1 MKPFVRV
8 TRGAV
13 DESWHAGAIAIA
25 NAEGEIVAHYGDLDF
40 FTFARSSCKP
50 IQAIPVVES
59 GALEAFGL
67 GESHLALMCASHSSE
82 PMHVEKAS
90 EILQSI
96 GLGPEHLVCGIHVP
110 HSREAYEEMVR
121 RGEALSAIHNN
132 CSGKHAGMLAYCKAT
147 GADPST
153 YAEIDHPLQQAILRM
168 LSELAGVP
176 REDIR
181 IGVDGC
187 GVPVHA
193 MPLRAWARAFA
204 SFIADGAP
212 HAAAMQRILAAMG
225 RHPELVGGSRDR
237 FDTDLMRATNG
248 RIVAKGGAE
257 GFLAV
262 IDTGLRL
269 AMVIKVLDGN
279 ARAIPPVALKALT
292 DLGAISAAERD
303 LLQAY
308 VEPAVLNTQGREVGR
323 IIAEFSLS
331 RP

>member
-8 TRGAV
+8 TRGPV
-13 DESWHAGAIAIA
+13 DESWHAGAIAVA

-59 GALEAFGL
+59 GALETFGL
-67 GESHLALMCASHSSE
+67 DDTHLALMCASHSSE

-90 EILQSI
+90 EILRGI
-96 GLGPEHLVCGIHVP
+96 GLGPEHLVCGVHVP

-147 GADPST
+147 GADPLT
-153 YAEIDHPLQQAILRM
+153 YAEIDHPLQQAILRT

-176 REDIR
+176 KEDIR

-193 MPLRAWARAFA
+193 ISLRAWARAFA
-204 SFIADGAP
+204 SFVGDGGTHAP
-212 HAAAMQRILAAMG
+212 AMKRILAAMG

-279 ARAIPPVALKALT
+279 TRAIPPVALKALT
-292 DLGAISAAERD
+292 DLGAITAAEREA
-303 LLQAY
+303 LRTY

-323 IIAEFSLS
+323 IVAEFSLS
-331 RP
+331 RA

>member
-13 DESWHAGAIAIA
+13 DESWHAGAIAVA
-25 NAEGEIVAHYGDLDF
+25 NPEGEIVASYGDLDF

-67 GESHLALMCASHSSE
+67 DESHLALMCASHSSE
-82 PMHVEKAS
+82 PMHVEKAN

-96 GLGPEHLVCGIHVP
+96 GLGPEHLVCGVHVP
-110 HSREAYEEMVR
+110 HSREAYEDLLR
-121 RGEALSAIHNN
+121 RGGTLTAIHNN
-132 CSGKHAGMLAYCKAT
+132 CSGKHAGMLAYCRAT
-147 GADPST
+147 GADPSS
-153 YAEIDHPLQQAILRM
+153 YAELDHPLQQAILRT

-176 REDIR
+176 VDDIR
-181 IGVDGC
+181 VGVDGC

-193 MPLRAWARAFA
+193 IPLRAWARAFA
-204 SFIADGAP
+204 SFLRPGAP
-212 HAAAMQRILAAMG
+212 HAAAMKRILSAMG

-237 FDTDLMRATNG
+237 FDTDLMRATQG

-262 IDTGLRL
+262 MDTRLGL
-269 AMVIKVLDGN
+269 AMVVKVLDGN
-279 ARAIPPVALKALT
+279 ARAIPPVALKVLT
-292 DLGAISAAERD
+292 DLGAISAGERD
-303 LLQAY
+303 SLHAY
-308 VEPAVLNTQGREVGR
+308 VEPSVLNTQGREVGR
-323 IIAEFSLS
+323 IIAEFSLH
-331 RP
+331 RA

>member
-8 TRGAV
+8 TRGPV
-13 DESWHAGAIAIA
+13 DESWHAGAIAVA

-59 GALEAFGL
+59 GALETFGL
-67 GESHLALMCASHSSE
+67 DDSHLALMCASHSSE

-90 EILQSI
+90 QILQSI
-96 GLGPEHLVCGIHVP
+96 GLGPEHLVCGVHVP
-110 HSREAYEEMVR
+110 HSRDAYEEMVR

-132 CSGKHAGMLAYCKAT
+132 CSGKHAGMLAYCRAT

-153 YAEIDHPLQQAILRM
+153 YAEPNHPLQQAILRT
-168 LSELAGVP
+168 LSEISGVP
-176 REDIR
+176 TEDVR

-204 SFIADGAP
+204 SFIGARST

-257 GFLAV
+257 GFLAL
-262 IDTGLRL
+262 IDSASGM
-269 AMVIKVLDGN
+269 AMVVKILDGN
-279 ARAIPPVALKALT
+279 ARAIPPVTLKALN
-292 DLGAISAAERD
+292 DLGAISEAERD
-303 LLQAY
+303 ALKPY
-308 VEPAVLNTQGREVGR
+308 VEPAVLNTQGREAGR

-331 RP
+331 ER